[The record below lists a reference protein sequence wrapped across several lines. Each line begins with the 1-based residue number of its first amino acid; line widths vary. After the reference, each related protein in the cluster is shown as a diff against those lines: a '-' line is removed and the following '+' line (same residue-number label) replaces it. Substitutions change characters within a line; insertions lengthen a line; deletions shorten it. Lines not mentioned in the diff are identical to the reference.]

1 MTSDSI
7 EKEIKKL
14 IKDDDPKALEIIYD
28 YLGRKLYGYLLTIL
42 CSEQKAEDVMQNV
55 FVKIAEKRDR
65 IADANNIT
73 GYIFK
78 VARNEAMDYFRRQP
92 KHHED
97 ISKYENILCVK
108 EEHKNKVDEE
118 EIKEISKSL
127 EILPHKQ
134 REVINLKIFQDMTFE
149 EISRALRISQNTAA
163 SRYRYGI
170 EKLKN
175 KLRRFENET

>member
-7 EKEIKKL
+7 EKEIREL
-14 IKDDDPKALEIIYD
+14 LRDDNPKALEIIYD
-28 YLGRKLYGYLLTIL
+28 YLGKKLYGYLLTIL
-42 CSEQKAEDVMQNV
+42 CSEEKAEDVMQNV

-65 IADANNIT
+65 IAAANNIT

-78 VARNEAMDYFRRQP
+78 VARNEAMDYFRAQP

-97 ISKYENILCVK
+97 ISRYENILCIK
-108 EEHKNKVDEE
+108 EEHKDKVDDE

-127 EILPHKQ
+127 GILPQKQ
-134 REVINLKIFQDMTFE
+134 REVISMKIFQEMTFE

-170 EKLKN
+170 KKLKN
-175 KLRRFENET
+175 SLRGFNNEI

>member
-7 EKEIKKL
+7 EKEIKEL
-14 IKDDDPKALEIIYD
+14 LRDDNPKALEIIYD

-42 CSEQKAEDVMQNV
+42 CSEEKAEDVMQNV
-55 FVKIAEKRDR
+55 FVKIAEKRNR
-65 IADANNIT
+65 IADVNNIT

-97 ISKYENILCVK
+97 ISKYENILCL
-108 EEHKNKVDEE
+108 EEGHKNKVDEE
-118 EIKEISKSL
+118 EIREISKAL
-127 EILPHKQ
+127 EILPQKQ
-134 REVINLKIFQDMTFE
+134 REVISMKIFQDMTFE
-149 EISRALRISQNTAA
+149 EVSRALKISQNTAA

-170 EKLKN
+170 EKLRN
-175 KLRRFENET
+175 KLRRFKSEV